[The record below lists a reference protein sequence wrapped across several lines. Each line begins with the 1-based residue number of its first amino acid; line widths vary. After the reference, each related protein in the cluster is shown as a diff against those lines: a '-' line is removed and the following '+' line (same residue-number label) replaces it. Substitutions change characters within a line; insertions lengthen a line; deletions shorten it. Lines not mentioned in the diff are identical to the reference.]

1 VTSLRTV
8 ARRLLETNP
17 DCPGEPE
24 SAIATLLGC
33 ALAASAAV
41 VALLMVVAN
50 LRLAPE
56 SLIPYAIAAGVMG
69 LLRFGLPAT
78 RWRHA
83 HTVSAGAEYY
93 TVFGLMALMGAV
105 STYPIAGLSHGLHD
119 AALER
124 VDEALGFDWLAW
136 YRTVADHRW
145 LQIAGTAAY
154 RSIYLSPALLLG
166 YFALNRQRTEAY
178 RFLAGF
184 WLAAV
189 ITLLAYPMLP
199 ALGPL
204 SYLWHGP
211 IPYMPESG
219 VWQADLIP
227 PLRAEHVRWIDLTQL
242 HGLVEA
248 PSFHAAA
255 ATLYIATGW
264 RIASLR
270 WPLFAVNGAMLLSTP
285 IEGTH
290 YFIDLLLGALVAMVA
305 MLLIDALPGARG
317 TRALGEAA
325 QPI

>member
-1 VTSLRTV
+1 MFES
-8 ARRLLETNP
+8 RR
-17 DCPGEPE
+17 DIQGEPTP
-24 SAIATLLGC
+24 AIALLVGC
-33 ALAASAAV
+33 ALLASAGA
-41 VALLMVVAN
+41 VALLLLAAN

-56 SLIPYAIAAGVMG
+56 GLIPFAVAAGAMG

-83 HTVSAGAEYY
+83 HIVSAGAEYY
-93 TVFGLMALMGAV
+93 TVFGLIALMGAV
-105 STYPIAGLSHGLHD
+105 ATYPIAGLSHGLHD
-119 AALER
+119 AALQR

-166 YFALNRQRTEAY
+166 YFALNCERAAAY

-204 SYLWHGP
+204 SYLWHGT
-211 IPYMPESG
+211 IPYMPESA
-219 VWQADLIP
+219 VWQAELIP

-270 WPLFAVNGAMLLSTP
+270 WPLFAMNAAMFLSTP

-290 YFIDLLLGALVAMVA
+290 YFIDLLLGVAVAAVAMV
-305 MLLIDALPGARG
+305 LIEAFAATRGAGNMRKAVQPG
-317 TRALGEAA
+317 
-325 QPI
+325 

>member
-1 VTSLRTV
+1 MLASTAAV
-8 ARRLLETNP
+8 
-17 DCPGEPE
+17 
-24 SAIATLLGC
+24 TLL
-33 ALAASAAV
+33 LAA
-41 VALLMVVAN
+41 AN
-50 LRLAPE
+50 LRLAPA
-56 SLIPYAIAAGVMG
+56 SLIPFAIAAGVMG
-69 LLRFGLPAT
+69 VLRFGLPAT

-83 HTVSAGAEYY
+83 HIVSAGAEYF

-105 STYPIAGLSHGLHD
+105 STYPLAGLSHGLHD
-119 AALER
+119 AALQR

-136 YRTVADHRW
+136 YRTVSDHRW

-166 YFALNRQRTEAY
+166 YFAVNRQRGEAY

-189 ITLLAYPMLP
+189 ITLAAYPMLP

-211 IPYMPESG
+211 IPYMPESA

-227 PLRAEHVRWIDLTQL
+227 PLRTEQVRWIDLTQL

-255 ATLYIATGW
+255 ATLYIATAW
-264 RIASLR
+264 RVPLLR
-270 WPLFAVNGAMLLSTP
+270 WPLFAVNAAMFLSTP

-290 YFIDLLLGALVAMVA
+290 YFVDLLLGVAVAAIA
-305 MLLIDALPGARG
+305 MLLIDALMTTRVAGNLRKAVQPG
-317 TRALGEAA
+317 
-325 QPI
+325 